1 MSEACGF
8 PAKQHVSD
16 SITID
21 NLRVAEP
28 TQTTCWMGLHRS
40 HARRGSQAVGSRGV
54 TLKEA
59 CGRVYMLK
67 TTKAGF
73 ATGHAATAA
82 MFNHCP
88 EPSRRQL
95 QAWSESAVEFE
106 LCDLSRV
113 RRLLKCR
120 LAWYGLRS
128 VEVGSFRLLSKD
140 VLLVDLLQVRGAVFC
155 SVEVDRWSG
164 VIKASTCEPLS
175 WLLTSWRQSTNDLR
189 SATSLLA
196 Q

>member
-28 TQTTCWMGLHRS
+28 TQTTCWIGLHRN
-40 HARRGSQAVGSRGV
+40 HARRGSQALGSRGV
-54 TLKEA
+54 TLKDA

-67 TTKAGF
+67 ATKAGF

-82 MFNHCP
+82 MIDYCP
-88 EPSRRQL
+88 EPSRQL
-95 QAWSESAVEFE
+95 QAWSKSAEEFD
-106 LCDLSRV
+106 LCDSSRL

-128 VEVGSFRLLSKD
+128 VEVGSFRLFTKD
-140 VLLVDLLQVRGAVFC
+140 VLLVDLLQTRRAVFC
-155 SVEVDRWSG
+155 SVEVDPWSG
-164 VIKASTCEPLS
+164 AIKTSTCEPLNR
-175 WLLTSWRQSTNDLR
+175 LLASRRQPTNDSS
-189 SATSLLA
+189 SAPSLLV